1 MCVCVPVHVCVLW
14 KQSRCVQ
21 LTLKQQRFELCGF
34 ELTPGLFSV
43 VDTTV
48 LCAWLSPWMLRNQG
62 YGEVTLNYTQINLH
76 ILKESPVYFFLR
88 VHQLLKGGDI

>member
-1 MCVCVPVHVCVLW
+1 MTVQFLYRVECECICVPVHVCVLW

-34 ELTPGLFSV
+34 ELMPGSFSV

-48 LCAWLSPWMLRNQG
+48 LCAWLSPWMWRNQG
-62 YGEVTLNYTQINLH
+62 YGELTLNYTQINLLC
-76 ILKESPVYFFLR
+76 I
-88 VHQLLKGGDI
+88 